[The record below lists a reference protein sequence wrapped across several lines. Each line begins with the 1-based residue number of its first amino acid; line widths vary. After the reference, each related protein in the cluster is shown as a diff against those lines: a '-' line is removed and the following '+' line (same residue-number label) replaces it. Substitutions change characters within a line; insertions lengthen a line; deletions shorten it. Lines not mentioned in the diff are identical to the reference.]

1 MSVHNSNLEA
11 LTGIDPTTGAA
22 STVGAFG
29 ALDMSQAGFGTVG
42 FDLGAIADAMG
53 TGAIGDLSFTD
64 YQDAAISGHLGHG
77 PMGFDTYDESEALA
91 EAMAADFADAG
102 LDTAQGIAD
111 KAEAAS
117 QAAAAFEAELEAF
130 GFDMTSMAA
139 EPSGY
144 GALSRADALST
155 SRAAAH
161 KGFQQQDL
169 IGYLGARI
177 SGIEKQRGDF
187 GVMTELE
194 ARQSAAAQIV
204 GAIESG
210 AASTAAHAASFDP
223 GGWNSTDPS
232 PASLDIATATMNI
245 TGFNTVDYGRDKAV
259 MDAVVANMTYARNPA
274 ALNAFAESSGI
285 SGGLSFGYGSEAP
298 SIGSGGVSAPGY
310 EAAAQLGGSLGTF
323 GGYGVENIGDA
334 EGMGHDAGADQT
346 GGRSSADPESN
357 EGSDSP
363 DGPEGGDCFVQGTLV
378 LMAEG
383 STKAIEKVVVG
394 DLVAGKDGN
403 ANTVKAT
410 HIKKPDIPFLYGFNG
425 HKPFVTAYHPF
436 MTKEGWGCFEPE
448 KFKEHRPTAYQ
459 EIANEQGG
467 KDLIKI
473 KNNCEILRSDNE
485 WVLVEDI
492 VVEGCDPNLTVY
504 NLSVAN
510 DKTFVANNY
519 IVHNKGD
526 GDSKIICTAMNNMY
540 GFGSYRNA
548 LWMKYQSSH
557 MAAEE
562 YELGYHK
569 LFMPL
574 VNKMP
579 TNKYIKVFL
588 ERVAK
593 NRTVNLRKEMR
604 GQKTGIE
611 YKLFKYAVRPLF
623 FVVGWLV
630 KKKILS
636 KTEV

>member
-1 MSVHNSNLEA
+1 
-11 LTGIDPTTGAA
+11 
-22 STVGAFG
+22 
-29 ALDMSQAGFGTVG
+29 
-42 FDLGAIADAMG
+42 
-53 TGAIGDLSFTD
+53 
-64 YQDAAISGHLGHG
+64 
-77 PMGFDTYDESEALA
+77 
-91 EAMAADFADAG
+91 
-102 LDTAQGIAD
+102 
-111 KAEAAS
+111 
-117 QAAAAFEAELEAF
+117 
-130 GFDMTSMAA
+130 
-139 EPSGY
+139 
-144 GALSRADALST
+144 
-155 SRAAAH
+155 
-161 KGFQQQDL
+161 
-169 IGYLGARI
+169 
-177 SGIEKQRGDF
+177 
-187 GVMTELE
+187 
-194 ARQSAAAQIV
+194 
-204 GAIESG
+204 
-210 AASTAAHAASFDP
+210 
-223 GGWNSTDPS
+223 
-232 PASLDIATATMNI
+232 
-245 TGFNTVDYGRDKAV
+245 
-259 MDAVVANMTYARNPA
+259 
-274 ALNAFAESSGI
+274 
-285 SGGLSFGYGSEAP
+285 
-298 SIGSGGVSAPGY
+298 
-310 EAAAQLGGSLGTF
+310 
-323 GGYGVENIGDA
+323 
-334 EGMGHDAGADQT
+334 
-346 GGRSSADPESN
+346 
-357 EGSDSP
+357 
-363 DGPEGGDCFVQGTLV
+363 
-378 LMAEG
+378 MAEG

-403 ANTVKAT
+403 ANKVRAT
-410 HIKKPDIPFLYGFNG
+410 HIRKPDIPFLYGFNG

-459 EIANEQGG
+459 ELADEQDG

-473 KNNCEILRSDNE
+473 KKDCEILRSDNE

-504 NLSVAN
+504 NLSVVN

-519 IVHNKGD
+519 IVHNKSEG
-526 GDSKIICTAMNNMY
+526 GESKIICTAMNNMY

-548 LWMKYQSSH
+548 LWMKYQKSH
-557 MAAEE
+557 MVAEE